1 MITKFLGQNIST
13 KNPGE
18 LAAFYQNLGIKV
30 FRTFGESYD
39 GSRIANS
46 EDEPCVFIWDSTKWG
61 NSTGGYVHLVFKVD
75 DIHKTYE
82 ELLQKGIS
90 LNPPE
95 KQSWGEYELHLKDP
109 DGNVLAL
116 MERM

>member
-13 KNPGE
+13 KNPKE
-18 LAAFYQNLGIKV
+18 LAAFYQDLGINV

-39 GSRIANS
+39 GSRIANT

-61 NSTGGYVHLVFKVD
+61 DSNGGYVHLVFKVD

-82 ELLQKGIS
+82 ELKQKGLS